1 MDGTGRDTS
10 REATMERAENEVTP
24 APGPDGE
31 PADPAPDSVDQPQS
45 ASDNAAAGLTGG
57 DRELL
62 DFEKQW
68 WRRPGAKE
76 QAIRERFDLSPTNY
90 YQLLNALLD
99 RPAALAYD
107 PVLVNRLR
115 RVRTGR
121 GPTRR

>member
-1 MDGTGRDTS
+1 
-10 REATMERAENEVTP
+10 MERADNEARSATGTD
-24 APGPDGE
+24 AE
-31 PADPAPDSVDQPQS
+31 PADPAPDSVDPPHSTVETAS
-45 ASDNAAAGLTGG
+45 ADLTESE
-57 DRELL
+57 RELL

-76 QAIRERFDLSPTNY
+76 QAIRERFELSPTSY

-115 RVRTGR
+115 RVRGGR
-121 GPTRR
+121 GPARG